1 MHTYVMS
8 DIHGEYEKYKK
19 MLELIKLSDEDDL
32 YILGDVVDRGPQ
44 PMAVLKDMMSRA
56 NVFPI
61 YGNHDLLALVMMKKL
76 SEEITE
82 GTLKQVP
89 DQETIEALND
99 WQKHGGTETFTDF
112 CGLNLSERLDI
123 IDYLSDFSIFET
135 VSVGENTF
143 ILVHAGL
150 GNFSKEKKLSE
161 YSLEELV
168 LDRNDPDIKY
178 FDDDH
183 IFIVTGHTPTQCITG
198 KAKIYKSNNN
208 ICIDC
213 GAFDPQGKLAC
224 LCLDTME
231 EFYV

>member
-1 MHTYVMS
+1 
-8 DIHGEYEKYKK
+8 
-19 MLELIKLSDEDDL
+19 
-32 YILGDVVDRGPQ
+32 
-44 PMAVLKDMMSRA
+44 MSRA

-76 SEEITE
+76 SEEITK
-82 GTLKQVP
+82 GTIKQVL
-89 DQETIEALND
+89 DKETIEALND
-99 WQKHGGTETFTDF
+99 WQKHGGTGTFTDF
-112 CGLNLSERLDI
+112 CNLNLSERLDI
-123 IDYLSDFSIFET
+123 IDYLSDFSIYET
-135 VSVGENTF
+135 VSVGENIF
-143 ILVHAGL
+143 IPVHAGL
-150 GNFSKEKKLSE
+150 GNFSKGKRLSE

-198 KAKIYKSNNN
+198 KAEIYKSHNN

-224 LCLDTME
+224 LCLDTTE